1 MRLRTADDI
10 DVRGKRVILRATL
23 DVHYIEQD
31 GKRVVKDDARLQEIV
46 PSVRSLVSRGAKVI
60 LLSWLQRPEGM
71 PVETMNM
78 QPVAERL
85 SQLLGQNVLM
95 LPDCF
100 GMEVRKM
107 IDEAPAPSVM
117 LLENVRFHLGEKDTK
132 VFDIE
137 YARELAKNGDIFI
150 NDAFG
155 QSHRNVASI
164 TGIPRFLP
172 SYAGSLL
179 IKEVKALES
188 VLTKP
193 ARPFV
198 AVIGGAKISTKI
210 GVIQSLLQ
218 KVDSLLLGGALANT
232 ILRAQGAQI
241 GTSIVE
247 GGMVE
252 VAKSLKLTDNRLH
265 IPIDVVTAKDMSPAA
280 ATRTS
285 AVGKVFEDEKILD
298 IGPDTIKLFEK
309 VLATAQT
316 VIWNGPMGYFELPQF
331 TKGTDDIAR
340 AVAGSGAH
348 TVAGGGE
355 TIDAIRRLGLEEKI
369 LFISMGG
376 GAMLDFL
383 EAGTLAGI
391 AVLRES

>member
-232 ILRAQGAQI
+232 ILRAQGVQI
-241 GTSIVE
+241 GTSLVE
-247 GGMVE
+247 EGMVE

-265 IPIDVVTAKDMSPAA
+265 IPIDVVTAKDLSPAA

-355 TIDAIRRLGLEEKI
+355 TIDAIRRLGLEKKI
-369 LFISMGG
+369 SFISMGG

-383 EAGTLAGI
+383 EAGTLPGI
-391 AVLRES
+391 EVLRES

>member
-193 ARPFV
+193 ARPFS
-198 AVIGGAKISTKI
+198 AVIGGAKISPKI

-232 ILRAQGAQI
+232 ILRAQGVQI
-241 GTSIVE
+241 GTSLVE
-247 GGMVE
+247 EGMVE

-265 IPIDVVTAKDMSPAA
+265 IPIDVVTAKDLSPAA

-355 TIDAIRRLGLEEKI
+355 TIDAIRRLGLEKKI
-369 LFISMGG
+369 SFISMGG

-383 EAGTLAGI
+383 EAGTLPGI
-391 AVLRES
+391 EVLRES

>member
-198 AVIGGAKISTKI
+198 AVIGGAKISTRI

-232 ILRAQGAQI
+232 ILRAQGVQI
-241 GTSIVE
+241 GTSLVE
-247 GGMVE
+247 EGMVE

-265 IPIDVVTAKDMSPAA
+265 IPIDVVTAKDLSPAA

-355 TIDAIRRLGLEEKI
+355 TIDAIRRLGLEKKI
-369 LFISMGG
+369 SFISMGG

-383 EAGTLAGI
+383 EAGTLPGI
-391 AVLRES
+391 EVLRES